1 MAKAK
6 SSKPKRTAP
15 LAVVSSASS
24 IAAGSYRRQA
34 EEAHRLIAAGNVAVR
49 CAADATRSI
58 RNAAAS
64 NPAAAAIFAEFGLGN
79 ETLENFDDLSAKLL
93 NAFPAA

>member
-6 SSKPKRTAP
+6 TSKPKKTAP
-15 LAVVSSASS
+15 VAAVSSTSS
-24 IAAGSYRRQA
+24 ITAGAFRRQA

-49 CAADATRSI
+49 SAADATRSI

-64 NPAAAAIFAEFGLGN
+64 NPAAAAIFAEFGLDN
-79 ETLENFDDLSAKLL
+79 KTLENFDALSTQLL
-93 NAFPAA
+93 SAFPAA